1 MANCHK
7 TLVKNRASFDSIT
20 VWSNIEWAKYRCA
33 ALMIVYHL
41 AKVRAG
47 VVYVF
52 VCLHVFCAAVTIR
65 IYRGK
70 ARAVKRTTTKPP
82 IRHSDWILKLHC
94 ALNILITNYTRL
106 WEKLIDL
113 KRFSEIWLARNL
125 FSEALQCRRW
135 SENRG
140 TRVFEFALGLLAGVC
155 WTFYG
160 SLLVVIGWWCGKRRL
175 PFGKR
180 AFESNKVISR
190 HLKIFRH
197 FSSLK
202 QFGGFVGVIF
212 FALHPTIS
220 PLLIRLTEIIPK
232 MCSAVCHKLVWSIQK

>member
-140 TRVFEFALGLLAGVC
+140 TRVFEFALGLLWPYLASRC
-155 WTFYG
+155 
-160 SLLVVIGWWCGKRRL
+160 LLDILWIIVSCHQLAVQKKALALRKTCIWIEQSDFPTPEDFSTLSQLEKIRR
-175 PFGKR
+175 
-180 AFESNKVISR
+180 
-190 HLKIFRH
+190 
-197 FSSLK
+197 
-202 QFGGFVGVIF
+202 F
-212 FALHPTIS
+212 F
-220 PLLIRLTEIIPK
+220 
-232 MCSAVCHKLVWSIQK
+232 CV